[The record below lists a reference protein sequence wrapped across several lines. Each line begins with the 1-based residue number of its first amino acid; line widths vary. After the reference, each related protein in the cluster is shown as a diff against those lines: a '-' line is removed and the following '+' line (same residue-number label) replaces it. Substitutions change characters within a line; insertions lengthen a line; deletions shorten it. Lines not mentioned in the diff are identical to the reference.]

1 MKENN
6 LQVLVLAAGQGKRM
20 NVGDLPKVLVPL
32 KGKPILGYLLDSIK
46 NSGVCDTPTIVIGK
60 GADEVKDTFGPNN
73 QYVLQEEQLGTGHAV
88 MVAKEALKDA
98 TDIMILYGDHPLIS
112 PELIKNLADTHLSS
126 GSVLTMAIVTVKDY
140 EDWRSELASFAK
152 IIKNENGKVVQII
165 ERKDANE
172 QQAKIKELNPAY
184 MCIKADWLWENLE
197 KVGKENAQGEYYLT
211 DLVKMAVDQGNEIVT
226 IEASPKEAL
235 GINSSEQLET
245 IEKLL

>member
-32 KGKPILGYLLDSIK
+32 KGKPMLGYLLDAIK
-46 NSGVCDTPTIVIGK
+46 KSGVCDNPTIVIGK
-60 GADEVKDTFGPNN
+60 GADEVKDTFGPDN

-112 PELIKNLADTHLSS
+112 PQLIKNLADKHLSS
-126 GSVLTMAIVTVKDY
+126 GSILTMATVKVDDFD
-140 EDWRSELASFAK
+140 DWRSELASFAK
-152 IIKNENGKVVQII
+152 IIKNENGKVVQVI

-211 DLVKMAVDQGNEIVT
+211 DLVKMAVDQGNEIAT
-226 IEASPKEAL
+226 IEALPKEAL